1 LFSGN
6 KSETDVVTFELVNN
20 QMSYDNRKDFLTFFD
35 LVVANDNQSFTLVIA
50 KVLDLEYFR
59 EEVWFYV

>member
-1 LFSGN
+1 
-6 KSETDVVTFELVNN
+6 
-20 QMSYDNRKDFLTFFD
+20 MSYDNRKDFLTFFD